1 MTFSRVA
8 TGAMREEDPT
18 HHLLHPS
25 PSLGAFAQQACS
37 DSQGG
42 KVSRRRDDEVCLI
55 SGGTKGACV
64 GSAVPG
70 LNALYFRYCNSS

>member
-8 TGAMREEDPT
+8 TGAMREEDPA

-37 DSQGG
+37 EEYRQGEG
-42 KVSRRRDDEVCLI
+42 RCRE
-55 SGGTKGACV
+55 GGTMRYV
-64 GSAVPG
+64 
-70 LNALYFRYCNSS
+70 LFRGVRKAHSKEA